1 MKVAFL
7 DRDGVINKDTGYTYK
22 IDDFEFIEG
31 CIEALRIF
39 HEKNYKIIIVTNQ
52 SGIGRGYYS
61 EAEYQK
67 LTNWYCDQLL
77 AQGITITDV
86 FHCPH
91 SPESLCD
98 CRKPNAALILQAA
111 KKYPIDLSESFIVG
125 DKFSDLQAGQAAGLS
140 RLIFINKDDSKKEN
154 HDFIDAGLLGPIEQ
168 FSSLYEFSKTL

>member
-22 IDDFEFIEG
+22 IDDFEFVDG

-39 HEKNYKIIIVTNQ
+39 HEKNYKIILVTNQ
-52 SGIGRGYYS
+52 SGIGRGFYS
-61 EAEYQK
+61 EGEYKK
-67 LTNWYCDQLL
+67 LTDWYCDQLL
-77 AQGITITDV
+77 DQDITITDV

-98 CRKPNAALILQAA
+98 CRKPNPGLLLQAA
-111 KKYPIDLSESFIVG
+111 EKYPIDLSKSFIVG
-125 DKFSDLQAGQAAGLS
+125 DKFSDLQAGKAAGLS
-140 RLIFINKDDSKKEN
+140 RLIFINKDDSKKSS
-154 HDFIDAGLLGPIEQ
+154 HDFIAAGLLEPIEQ